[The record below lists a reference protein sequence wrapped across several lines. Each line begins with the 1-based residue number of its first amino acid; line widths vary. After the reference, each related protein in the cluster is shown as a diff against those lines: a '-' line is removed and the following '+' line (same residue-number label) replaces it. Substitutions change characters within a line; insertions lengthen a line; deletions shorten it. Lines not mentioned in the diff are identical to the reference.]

1 MDLIPDFYEFLIDEI
16 CKKLRIFIIHTEEV
30 IQYVFEEHEVD
41 YNQKQQP
48 VERYLF
54 SIFTKK
60 IHFLFKIFRRFTGNG
75 GSDFV
80 ELTSGRNFG
89 LIGISSVVPEEK
101 SIKNDKVFKK
111 K

>member
-1 MDLIPDFYEFLIDEI
+1 MI
-16 CKKLRIFIIHTEEV
+16 IIHTEEV

-54 SIFTKK
+54 SIFTEK
-60 IHFLFKIFRRFTGNG
+60 IHFLFKMLQIFTDNG

-80 ELTSGRNFG
+80 ELTCGRNFG
-89 LIGISSVVPEEK
+89 LIGLSLGSS
-101 SIKNDKVFKK
+101 
-111 K
+111 